1 MFTKNTISRNIWK
14 DKAGRHKLFNQKGM
28 KMSYSPQWQYTFI
41 KIFYET
47 QEEEKLALELTLGVK
62 SIIDKYGKTK
72 LEKTICVLSRTES
85 KRYWQSTFSKLHHK
99 QP

>member
-1 MFTKNTISRNIWK
+1 
-14 DKAGRHKLFNQKGM
+14 M

-72 LEKTICVLSRTES
+72 LEKQYVYYRVRNQ

>member
-1 MFTKNTISRNIWK
+1 
-14 DKAGRHKLFNQKGM
+14 M
-28 KMSYSPQWQYTFI
+28 KVSYSPQWQYTFI

-72 LEKTICVLSRTES
+72 LEKQYVYYRVRNQKDIGNQHFQNCITNNPDGFFLAAFKRGTCQEKPEYFIRT
-85 KRYWQSTFSKLHHK
+85 L
-99 QP
+99 